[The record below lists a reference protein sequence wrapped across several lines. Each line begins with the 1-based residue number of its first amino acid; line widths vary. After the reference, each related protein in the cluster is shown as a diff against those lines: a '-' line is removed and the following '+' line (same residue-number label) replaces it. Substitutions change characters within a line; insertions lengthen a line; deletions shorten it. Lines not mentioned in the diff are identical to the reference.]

1 MTERYQQGV
10 NNDWKNQKTFD
21 FYMLRDNGKICLDE
35 FVYYVFLY
43 LCFSLCHINVMVQCW
58 VDKHVSFRIQIVKG
72 FVPLFVHLP

>member
-1 MTERYQQGV
+1 MIERIRRFL
-10 NNDWKNQKTFD
+10 TFTCCVT
-21 FYMLRDNGKICLDE
+21 MAKICLDD

-58 VDKHVSFRIQIVKG
+58 VDKHVSFRIQMVKG